1 MTESTLEKAILV
13 EATPEEIWSAW
24 TTVKGVRTF
33 FAPDAR
39 MELRLHGAYEM
50 LFDPGEPEGLKGS
63 EGCMILSYAPNRMLS
78 FSWNAPPQFEK
89 SRKEMAQWVVLLFDP
104 VDDHRTVV
112 RLLEFGWKESDEGEQ
127 VYKYFDRAWSVVLAR
142 LAYSFTN
149 GPIDW
154 NNPYRPPA

>member
-1 MTESTLEKAILV
+1 M
-13 EATPEEIWSAW
+13 
-24 TTVKGVRTF
+24 F
-33 FAPDAR
+33 
-39 MELRLHGAYEM
+39 
-50 LFDPGEPEGLKGS
+50 FDPDEPEGLKGS
-63 EGCMILSYAPNRMLS
+63 EGCMILSYAQNHMLS

-89 SRKEMAQWVVLLFDP
+89 SRKEMAQWVVLFFDP
-104 VDDHRTVV
+104 IGNHRTVV
-112 RLLEFGWKESDEGEQ
+112 RLLEFGWKDTSEGEQ